1 MRRSREQGRYGNE
14 DIIGMED
21 VTGKK
26 EVMGLENVVVS
37 YLYIISCY

>member
-1 MRRSREQGRYGNE
+1 MKRSRERGCYGNE

-37 YLYIISCY
+37 YLYFISCY